1 MNSKKKKHKKIKFKN
16 PYKKMS
22 IPLILTSI
30 ILLTQKQTN
39 SLFQDPSETISIR
52 FAFSLSRTGA
62 HSPSKVT
69 YNENSENN
77 KNYIDIFNNSWNGEN
92 ELTNVG
98 KRQQFLLGYRHYI
111 TYIDTF
117 NNLLNKTYDPREIY
131 ASSSESNR
139 TIQSAYAQ
147 LHGLYQEGTLL
158 TDSQIPFSDPP
169 NNKEFFQEEKESLG
183 LNTLPNNILVTP
195 VHTFYEK
202 DHSFLLEKKENCPLG
217 YKVIE
222 NIEKSDRVMNIR
234 KEFVEKYGKKIL
246 SLVKIKKD
254 GTHDINLEYLI
265 NNGDFFKSCIETF
278 ICNYFEDNNLIN
290 EEIKTEE
297 EVNEILNKIY
307 SYMSEISLYNPNNI
321 NDNTK
326 KFVTMVNIPLITQ
339 LISWLKK
346 KVEKDIKGED
356 KYTNYDVPKF
366 ISYSSHHYSLDSLN
380 AFMNYTFNLKNKNI
394 KYPQFTSFINIHL
407 IYNKSKER
415 KNDDYNVT
423 YSFDEEELLNMK
435 YIDFIKELENVIKI
449 DNNTKKYCNYTD
461 NDIQIDN
468 GFNKY
473 IVLTII
479 FGVIFVILIVILIH
493 FIMNKRTKIDR
504 LLE

>member
-1 MNSKKKKHKKIKFKN
+1 
-16 PYKKMS
+16 MS

-202 DHSFLLEKKENCPLG
+202 DHTFLLEKKENCPLG
-217 YKVIE
+217 YQVVEK
-222 NIEKSDRVMNIR
+222 IEKSDRI
-234 KEFVEKYGKKIL
+234 KKIREDF
-246 SLVKIKKD
+246 VK
-254 GTHDINLEYLI
+254 NY
-265 NNGDFFKSCIETF
+265 GDQ
-278 ICNYFEDNNLIN
+278 
-290 EEIKTEE
+290 
-297 EVNEILNKIY
+297 IL
-307 SYMSEISLYNPNNI
+307 
-321 NDNTK
+321 
-326 KFVTMVNIPLITQ
+326 
-339 LISWLKK
+339 
-346 KVEKDIKGED
+346 
-356 KYTNYDVPKF
+356 
-366 ISYSSHHYSLDSLN
+366 
-380 AFMNYTFNLKNKNI
+380 
-394 KYPQFTSFINIHL
+394 
-407 IYNKSKER
+407 
-415 KNDDYNVT
+415 
-423 YSFDEEELLNMK
+423 
-435 YIDFIKELENVIKI
+435 
-449 DNNTKKYCNYTD
+449 
-461 NDIQIDN
+461 
-468 GFNKY
+468 
-473 IVLTII
+473 
-479 FGVIFVILIVILIH
+479 FVIIL
-493 FIMNKRTKIDR
+493 KIII
-504 LLE
+504 